1 MTPEAATEAASTT
14 LYPMEARVSG
24 GMLALVRFLMTL
36 QNKRMPVARF
46 TVGRDQD
53 SLRITLLLDCPP
65 EQARRYTELLSGLE
79 DVEGIQPSA
88 DTMEVALLKTRGEG
102 WRESAAGIEVHEEGG
117 TVVASGEPGVLD
129 AWLARTGDDVED
141 LVRLGPVTRPGN
153 GGD

>member
-1 MTPEAATEAASTT
+1 VTPEAATEAASTT
-14 LYPMEARVSG
+14 LFPMEACVSG

-46 TVGRDQD
+46 TVGRDRD

-65 EQARRYTELLSGLE
+65 EQARRYTELLAGLE

-117 TVVASGEPGVLD
+117 TVVASGEPGALD
-129 AWLARTGDDVED
+129 AWLAGIGDDVED
-141 LVRLGPVTRPGN
+141 LVRLGPVARPGN

>member
-46 TVGRDQD
+46 TVGRDRD

-65 EQARRYTELLSGLE
+65 EQARRYTELLAGLE

-88 DTMEVALLKTRGEG
+88 DTMEVALLKMRGDG
-102 WRESAAGIEVHEEGG
+102 WRKTAAGVEVHEEGG
-117 TVVASGEPGVLD
+117 TVVASGEPGALD
-129 AWLARTGDDVED
+129 AWLAGIGDDVED
-141 LVRLGPVTRPGN
+141 LLRLGPVARPGN

>member
-46 TVGRDQD
+46 TVGRDRD
-53 SLRITLLLDCPP
+53 SLRITLLIDCPP
-65 EQARRYTELLSGLE
+65 EQARRYTELLAGLE

-88 DTMEVALLKTRGEG
+88 DTMEVALLKMRGDG
-102 WRESAAGIEVHEEGG
+102 WRKTAAGVEVHEEGG
-117 TVVASGEPGVLD
+117 TVVASGESGVLD
-129 AWLARTGDDVED
+129 AWLAGIGDDVED
-141 LVRLGPVTRPGN
+141 LVRLGPVARPGN

>member
-46 TVGRDQD
+46 TVGRDRD

-65 EQARRYTELLSGLE
+65 EQARRYTELLAGLE

-117 TVVASGEPGVLD
+117 TVVASGEPGALD
-129 AWLARTGDDVED
+129 AWLAGIGDDVED
-141 LVRLGPVTRPGN
+141 LVRLGPVARPGN